1 MAPEALLWPMA
12 TLGGMTWNRWND
24 LEQVELL
31 GTSFL
36 LVPCET
42 HGTIILARVTLP
54 QQVLSTK
61 TPDFVDKTL
70 KERILSTKT
79 PYFVDKTESTGISYI
94 IP

>member
-1 MAPEALLWPMA
+1 MADGDA
-12 TLGGMTWNRWND
+12 RWND

-70 KERILSTKT
+70 KERISSTK
-79 PYFVDKTESTGISYI
+79 PPDSVDKIESTGISYI